1 MDDGKKD
8 LQVSAHRDHLA
19 DGNPDGNR
27 YKETTVFE
35 KERVIDEKGGSPYSS
50 FWARCHDRWALVS
63 FLFSSMIYLTLGIY
77 CLYCMVTDYGDLSDI
92 NVPDTWTVTT
102 SKVKRVKRAEIDFDE
117 AFNT

>member
-8 LQVSAHRDHLA
+8 LQVSAHREHLA
-19 DGNPDGNR
+19 DGNR
-27 YKETTVFE
+27 YKKTTVLE
-35 KERVIDEKGGSPYSS
+35 KERLIDEKSGAPYSS

-63 FLFSSMIYLTLGIY
+63 FLVSSMIYLTLSIY
-77 CLYCMVTDYGDLSDI
+77 CLYCMVTDYSDLSDI

-102 SKVKRVKRAEIDFDE
+102 SKVKRVKKAEIVSDE

>member
-8 LQVSAHRDHLA
+8 LQVSAHREHLA
-19 DGNPDGNR
+19 DGNR
-27 YKETTVFE
+27 YKKTTVLE
-35 KERVIDEKGGSPYSS
+35 NERVIDEKSGALYSS

-63 FLFSSMIYLTLGIY
+63 FLVSFMIYLTLSIY
-77 CLYCMVTDYGDLSDI
+77 CLYCMVTDYSDLSDI

-102 SKVKRVKRAEIDFDE
+102 SKVKRVKKAEIVSDE